1 MESLKKCIKE
11 KRKIKNNSIN
21 LYIRS
26 IEQLGGIDTLMNY
39 DDVLEKIKKYKIT
52 TQKNKLTAVIVV
64 LKCLDK
70 DDKIIEKYSDK
81 LKSLNDEY
89 MTFLKDQKKTE
100 TQKDNWIDYSDLIK
114 LSNKLMSRVKLEDI
128 KNKDTL
134 TVKEYDQLQQLVI
147 IRTYIDYPIRNNFSN
162 MKIITIEDYNDL
174 DDTEKNNN
182 NYLVTNKNKKIFKIN
197 TFKNKNSLGSKSF
210 EINAK
215 LNNIINMWLKF
226 NKSGYYLTKS
236 DRKTPINSNGITKFL
251 NKIFMKEFNK
261 KISTSMLRHIQI
273 SHINKDKP
281 TIKEIEQKEN
291 KVEDKFMHSKGVND
305 LYRKID

>member
-273 SHINKDKP
+273 SHLNKDKP
-281 TIKEIEQKEN
+281 TIKEMEQKEN

>member
-281 TIKEIEQKEN
+281 TIKEMEQKEN